1 MSIPK
6 TGTYSLYGM
15 INELPP
21 IKDTIENVI
30 RSTANSGRLVP
41 EPEDFEILHPN
52 GDRSYELRN
61 GVWTTCI
68 WSEAERNKYN
78 FSTHGHFSYRQWL
91 KYLETFPKYKEF
103 MTFSFVRNP
112 YDRMVS
118 IYKGHYEGGA
128 NDHEAA
134 WSHSD
139 NSRSFKTFCEYNIEL
154 EPDHPPFESDNTP
167 ILHFKNHL
175 LDRFQTQTYY
185 LTGNNGQIGVDF
197 VGMLENLK
205 EDYEKL
211 RELNQVYSG
220 ALLPK
225 FDERYHLNSS
235 KRDKNYE
242 EYYTEELKEKI
253 YSIFKEDFINFGY
266 KR

>member
-1 MSIPK
+1 MIFEDKKCTQMSIPK
-6 TGTYSLYGM
+6 TGTHSLYGM
-15 INELPP
+15 IKGLPP
-21 IKDTIENVI
+21 IKDTIDNVI
-30 RSTANSGRLVP
+30 QGATNHGRLVL

-52 GDRSYELRN
+52 GDGSYELRIN
-61 GVWTTCI
+61 GNDR
-68 WSEAERNKYN
+68 SKYN
-78 FSTHGHFSYRQWL
+78 FNTHGHFSYRQWL
-91 KYLETFPKYKEF
+91 RYLETFPTYKEF

-118 IYKGHYEGGA
+118 IYEGHYACQWGP
-128 NDHEAA
+128 
-134 WSHSD
+134 
-139 NSRSFKTFCEYNIEL
+139 NSSFKSYCEYNIEL
-154 EPDHPPFESDNTP
+154 EPNLPPFESDNTP
-167 ILHFKNHL
+167 IFHFKNHL

-185 LTGNNGQIGVDF
+185 LTDNNGQIGVDF
-197 VGMLENLK
+197 VGRLENLK

-211 RELNQVYSG
+211 RELNHVYSG
-220 ALLPK
+220 TLLPK